1 MLQIY
6 QTQSGVVCGLCWK
19 WDGDLSRT
27 RLHDAF
33 TGFCEKEGALQAR
46 YLKTSGAAQQK
57 LVLFGAAPCC
67 SVLVVWLESLRFT
80 EAFHTSLMEPAGS
93 SDVPCRFMRVCE
105 SASGAPLYTLCDHHL

>member
-1 MLQIY
+1 MRFEIAGNGIEIFRERDCMMFEA
-6 QTQSGVVCGLCWK
+6 S
-19 WDGDLSRT
+19 
-27 RLHDAF
+27 F

-67 SVLVVWLESLRFT
+67 SVLVWLESLRFT

-105 SASGAPLYTLCDHHL
+105 SASGAPLYMLCDHHL